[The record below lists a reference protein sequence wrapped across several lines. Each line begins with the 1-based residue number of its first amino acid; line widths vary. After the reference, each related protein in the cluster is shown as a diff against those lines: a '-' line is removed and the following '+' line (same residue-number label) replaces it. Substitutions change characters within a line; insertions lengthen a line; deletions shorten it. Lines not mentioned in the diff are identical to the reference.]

1 MTKVK
6 SMFVLAVSFTAAVFA
21 GAAAATHLSNKSVKE
36 RLEPVHKVY
45 VEGDE
50 IPQVSNTAPSTGAA
64 SGPRAPED
72 IYNTYCTACHAAGVA
87 GAPKLGDVAAWE
99 PRVAQ
104 GVETVYEHAISG
116 LNAMPPKGTCADC
129 SDDEIKAVVDYMLEQ
144 NQ

>member
-6 SMFVLAVSFTAAVFA
+6 SLIVLAVSVTAAVFA
-21 GAAAATHLSNKSVKE
+21 GVATATHLSEDSVKE
-36 RLEPVHKVY
+36 RLKPVHKVY

-50 IPQVSNTAPSTGAA
+50 VPQVSNTAPTSAA

-72 IYNTYCTACHAAGVA
+72 IYNTYCTACHASGVA
-87 GAPKLGDVAAWE
+87 GAPVTGDAAAWE

-104 GVETVYEHAISG
+104 GIETVYDHAING
-116 LNAMPPKGTCADC
+116 LNAMPPKGTCSDC

-144 NQ
+144 NK

>member
-6 SMFVLAVSFTAAVFA
+6 SLFVLAVSFTAAVFA
-21 GAAAATHLSNKSVKE
+21 GAAAATHLSDKSVKE

-50 IPQVSNTAPSTGAA
+50 VPQVSNTAPSSGPA
-64 SGPRAPED
+64 SGPREPAD
-72 IYNTYCTACHAAGVA
+72 IYNTYCTACHASGVA
-87 GAPKLGDVAAWE
+87 GAPVMGDTAAWE
-99 PRVAQ
+99 PRLAQ
-104 GVETVYEHAISG
+104 GIETVYDHAING

-144 NQ
+144 N

>member
-6 SMFVLAVSFTAAVFA
+6 SLFVLAVSFTAAIFA
-21 GAAAATHLSNKSVKE
+21 GAAAATHLSDSNVKD

-50 IPQVSNTAPSTGAA
+50 VPQVSNTAPTTAA
-64 SGPRAPED
+64 SGPREPAD
-72 IYNTYCTACHAAGVA
+72 IYNTYCTACHASGVA
-87 GAPKLGDVAAWE
+87 GAPVTGDAAAWE
-99 PRVAQ
+99 TRMAK
-104 GVETVYEHAISG
+104 GIEIVYDHAING

-144 NQ
+144 N